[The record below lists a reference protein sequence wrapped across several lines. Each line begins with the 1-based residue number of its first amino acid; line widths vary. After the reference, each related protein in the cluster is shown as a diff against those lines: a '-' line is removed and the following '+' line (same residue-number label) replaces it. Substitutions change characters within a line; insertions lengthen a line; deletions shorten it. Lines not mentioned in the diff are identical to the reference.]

1 MTYVPGIRAEETLET
16 MSHVSLLLDTRGE
29 SNGAV
34 PNATGETPH
43 IADALREGEG
53 GREGGREGDG
63 SEINFLLPCK
73 FFLLNFFQIPVR
85 DVGDN
90 IRYLERA
97 RVCLWP

>member
-43 IADALREGEG
+43 IADALREG
-53 GREGGREGDG
+53 
-63 SEINFLLPCK
+63 
-73 FFLLNFFQIPVR
+73 
-85 DVGDN
+85 
-90 IRYLERA
+90 
-97 RVCLWP
+97 